1 MLSARGQA
9 KCDQLDEPWRFAM
22 RATYDAHT
30 NPEGLISFAT
40 AENALMKDELEKF
53 ANNVCEALSS
63 DPFYIS
69 WKSCQISE

>member
-1 MLSARGQA
+1 
-9 KCDQLDEPWRFAM
+9 M